1 MSRKF
6 YGLLKGKKGVIF
18 GPLNEHSIAWQIA
31 LQIYGE
37 GGKFILTNAPVAL
50 RLGNIDEL
58 SKQCGDAPVIP
69 ANVMN
74 DGDMEN
80 LFETARERFG
90 SIDFIVHSVG
100 RSENIQKKRPYDD
113 LRYDWYLRTLDI
125 SAISLHRAIHFA
137 LPVLN
142 NGASILALTYIGAQR
157 VYSKYGDMGDAKALL
172 EAITRSFGAR
182 LGKQGIRVNTVSQ
195 SPTRTTAGKGIK
207 SFEAMYEFADRVSPL
222 GNASAEECAE
232 YVITL
237 LSDLTRKVTMQNLY
251 HDGGFSKMG
260 MNEDIMEMMG
270 IVEKEEV
277 EKKKKKKK

>member
-18 GPLNEHSIAWQIA
+18 GALNEYSLAWQIA
-31 LQIYGE
+31 LRIYGE

-50 RLGNIDEL
+50 RIGNIEEL
-58 SKQCGDAPVIP
+58 SGQCGDAPIIP

-80 LFETARERFG
+80 LFEAARDQFG
-90 SIDFIVHSVG
+90 GIDFILHSVG
-100 RSENIQKKRPYDD
+100 RSENIQKKRPYED

-137 LPVLN
+137 LPALN
-142 NGASILALTYIGAQR
+142 DDASIVSLSYIGAQR
-157 VYSKYGDMGDAKALL
+157 VFSEYSDMGDAKALL

-182 LGKQGIRVNTVSQ
+182 LGERGIRVNTVSQ

-207 SFEAMYEFADRVSPL
+207 SFEAMYEFADNVSPL
-222 GNASAEECAE
+222 GNASAEECAG

-237 LSDLTRKVTMQNLY
+237 LSDLTRKVTMQNLF

-260 MNEDIMEMMG
+260 MNEEVMMMLG
-270 IVEKEEV
+270 LVEEGD
-277 EKKKKKKK
+277 KKKKKKK